1 MSKTIETITEQE
13 EQMIFRELFNQTL
26 SPNRYNKR
34 LRNATMFALMLD
46 AGLRVG
52 EVVNLQVPDLCT
64 MNEPVH
70 TLIIG
75 ASISKTKTSRAIPL
89 TSRIRDLI
97 KEMNEHIWRYEK
109 DIFADWCF
117 FNTSHNKPI
126 TVRQVERI
134 IKALSKTAIDRE
146 IHPHVLRHTFATKL
160 MRISN
165 IRIVQALL
173 GHKSLTSTQVYTHP
187 NNIDLK
193 AAIEGLEKGKLPRN

>member
-1 MSKTIETITEQE
+1 MSKTIETITESE
-13 EQMIFRELFNQTL
+13 ETLIFRELFNQTL
-26 SPNRYNKR
+26 SPNHYSKR

-52 EVVNLQVPDLCT
+52 EVVSLQVPDLCT

-75 ASISKTKTSRAIPL
+75 AAISKTKTSRSIPL
-89 TSRIRDLI
+89 TSRVRNLI
-97 KEMNEHIWRYEK
+97 TEMNEHIWQYEPGR
-109 DIFADWCF
+109 DPNWAFCSNSWQAPL
-117 FNTSHNKPI
+117 T
-126 TVRQVERI
+126 TRQVERI
-134 IKALSKTAIDRE
+134 IKALSRSAIDRE
-146 IHPHVLRHTFATKL
+146 IHPHVLRHTFATRL